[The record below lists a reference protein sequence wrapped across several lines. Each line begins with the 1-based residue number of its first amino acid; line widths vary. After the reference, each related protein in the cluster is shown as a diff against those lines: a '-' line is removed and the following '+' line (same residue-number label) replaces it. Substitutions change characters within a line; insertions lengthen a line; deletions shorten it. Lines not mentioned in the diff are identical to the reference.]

1 MESMSLPSNPLH
13 VTLPTAWSPE
23 VDQEM
28 EDQLKILE
36 AQALSLRWERF
47 MHRFFQAWTPDIDAV
62 SFRHYSVGSGLD
74 LEVDIEMPDRMYPV
88 SPDGHVE
95 GMARPSTKSFS
106 VGDIHR
112 EMLRNSGDKN
122 QFSLRRNLYEN
133 EVVQPF
139 RKELCS
145 AIAGQSFPTEWVRK
159 VLDCRASSPRL
170 TKEEWQERSRAMVE
184 ELVGHYRRAA
194 RLETSLE
201 AAPARRAPRV

>member
-1 MESMSLPSNPLH
+1 MSPSSNPLSIA
-13 VTLPTAWSPE
+13 LPVSWSPD

-28 EDQLKILE
+28 ENQLKILE
-36 AQALSLRWERF
+36 AQALALRWERF
-47 MHRFFQAWTPDIDAV
+47 MHRFFQAWTPNIDAV

-88 SPDGHVE
+88 GPDGHVE
-95 GMARPSTKSFS
+95 GMARPSPKKFS
-106 VGDIHR
+106 VVDIHR
-112 EMLRNSGDKN
+112 EMLRSSGDKD

-145 AIAGQSFPTEWVRK
+145 AIADQSFPPEWVRK
-159 VLDCRASSPRL
+159 VLDCRPSSPRL
-170 TKEEWQERSRAMVE
+170 TKEEWQERSQAMVE
-184 ELVGHYRRAA
+184 ELVGHYRLAA

-201 AAPARRAPRV
+201 PAPARRAPRV